1 MTKRTPWLERAPR
14 CYIPKYCRWP
24 RKAKWSCGCVIP
36 SIRKRVVRGL
46 GRTVTLRI
54 RFGRK
59 VRHEPS
65 GAAPEWPS
73 FARSAGKQAGQ
84 KHGQKV
90 ARRDSR
96 RDRHGWA
103 TIGESARRTPM
114 VRTEGGCRFGTIVG
128 KDLLRGGRLAP

>member
-1 MTKRTPWLERAPR
+1 MTKRTRWRERAPK

-24 RKAKWSCGCVIP
+24 RKAKWSCGCVIL
-36 SIRKRVVRGL
+36 SIRKRAARGL
-46 GRTVTLRI
+46 GHPAILRMPF
-54 RFGRK
+54 RRK
-59 VRHEPS
+59 VRREPP

-84 KHGQKV
+84 KHAQKV

-114 VRTEGGCRFGTIVG
+114 VRAEGGCRCGTIVG
-128 KDLLRGGRLAP
+128 KDLLRGGTLAP